1 MSFGKRNGG
10 GRRSAKRVTAPL
22 PALIITMSDRHP
34 AILFDIS
41 EAGARLRAR
50 DAPSK
55 GREVFLQVGNV
66 DVYAYVVWRRG
77 EVCGLK
83 FCDPIR
89 GFDVHQLAF
98 EAAGA
103 SGARISPAQKGG
115 VDDWK
120 NGVAR

>member
-22 PALIITMSDRHP
+22 PALLITMSDRHP
-34 AILFDIS
+34 ALLFDIS
-41 EAGARLRAR
+41 EVGAQLRAR
-50 DAPSK
+50 DAPKK
-55 GREVFLQVGNV
+55 GLEVFLQVGDV
-66 DVYAYVVWRRG
+66 DVYAQVVWSKG
-77 EVCGLK
+77 DVCGLK

-89 GFDVHQLAF
+89 GFDLHQLAF

-103 SGARISPAQKGG
+103 AGARISPAQKGG